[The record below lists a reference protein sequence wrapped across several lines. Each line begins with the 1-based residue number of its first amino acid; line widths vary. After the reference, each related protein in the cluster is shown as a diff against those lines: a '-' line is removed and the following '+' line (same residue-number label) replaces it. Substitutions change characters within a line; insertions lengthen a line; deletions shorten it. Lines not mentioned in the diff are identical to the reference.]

1 MDPQMLTPYTVSIA
15 LVLIPMAIMI
25 TYMDIRYRRIPNKLV
40 LVTLIG
46 GLSVNTVARGPA
58 GLLASLGGMA
68 LAFGLMF
75 FLHAFGTMGA
85 GDVKLFAAIGSV
97 LGVSLVP
104 PTLFVVAIT
113 GGLFAILK
121 MIYAKRVTSTMLGVL
136 QFFIGLLPGQRVPR
150 FEIPADRSYT
160 LPYALPICCG
170 SLIAFVVFHQ

>member
-1 MDPQMLTPYTVSIA
+1 MLAPDTVAIA

-25 TYMDIRYRRIPNKLV
+25 TYWDVRYRRIPNKLV

-46 GLSVNTVARGPA
+46 GIAVNTVSHGLT
-58 GLLASLGGMA
+58 GLLASLGGLG

-97 LGVSLVP
+97 LGISLVI
-104 PTLFVVAIT
+104 PTLLVVAVT
-113 GGLFAILK
+113 GGVFAILK
-121 MIYAKRVTSTMLGVL
+121 MIHAKRVTSTMFGVL
-136 QFFIGLLPGQRVPR
+136 QFFIGLLPGQRIPR
-150 FEIPADRSYT
+150 FEIPSDRSYT

-170 SLIAFVVFHQ
+170 SLIALLVFHQ